1 MEEAI
6 GFDWAFEPCLG
17 ECSIT
22 ATRTH
27 RGMVLWDGPV
37 TPELLDRPAT
47 VVRVGKCDG
56 CHQFHVWCWSC
67 GQKFIVP
74 DAETVACGCCKWM
87 SVPEASESEE
97 KHGKPESIWLM
108 MLIEQM
114 MIVVDRRPI
123 HPPWYP
129 SS

>member
-1 MEEAI
+1 
-6 GFDWAFEPCLG
+6 
-17 ECSIT
+17 
-22 ATRTH
+22 
-27 RGMVLWDGPV
+27 
-37 TPELLDRPAT
+37 
-47 VVRVGKCDG
+47 
-56 CHQFHVWCWSC
+56 
-67 GQKFIVP
+67 
-74 DAETVACGCCKWM
+74 M